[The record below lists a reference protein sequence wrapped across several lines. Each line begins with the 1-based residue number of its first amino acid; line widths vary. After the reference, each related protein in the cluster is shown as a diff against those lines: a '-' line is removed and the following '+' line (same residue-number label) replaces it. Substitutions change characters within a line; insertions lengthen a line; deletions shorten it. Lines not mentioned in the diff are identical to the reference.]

1 MVRRPISVLLGGM
14 FTLAV
19 GAFVAFGPRAFEG
32 YLPEPAIAFLE
43 ARGLTGLTG
52 LTGQGGGGPVSGTG
66 ESPADYLEDAADGLH
81 ARGPIAAGPGNQPV
95 FIADVISGYTTR
107 VASDIP
113 AEITTIRPILG
124 CLLTPPADGSI
135 VGHVANGR
143 SGVRTALAT
152 YNDTQLAAEVQAF
165 VDAYRKTGTS
175 DPTARTA
182 PAYEAYDVAV
192 TETRAPVYLVLETGE
207 GNRLWNLHLAPGAR
221 IEREVLLGGD
231 QAGVANLDPVV
242 PVEVLLRD
250 GLAECGISPAY
261 PLNDGHQLVQAPSGS
276 TASPEGAG
284 SSLSAHLEAVAR
296 YDTWFQD
303 SFGVRSSDSRVGF
316 DTGTISLIGPVPGEV
331 PGEAG
336 ATAVYAPISG
346 SKIRMTQD
354 SYFEIAGQV
363 AAGEDFA
370 ARVKAIATSFAFGDL
385 RNLAQGVD
393 F

>member
-1 MVRRPISVLLGGM
+1 MVRRLISVLLGGM
-14 FTLAV
+14 FMLAL
-19 GAFVAFGPRAFEG
+19 GALVALGPRAFEG

-43 ARGLTGLTG
+43 ARGLTGLK
-52 LTGQGGGGPVSGTG
+52 GQGGGGPVSGTG
-66 ESPADYLEDAADGLH
+66 EFPADYLEDAADGLH

-107 VASDIP
+107 IAQDIP

-143 SGVRTALAT
+143 SGVGTALAT

-165 VDAYRKTGTS
+165 VDAYRKTGAS
-175 DPTARTA
+175 DPAVRTA

-221 IEREVLLGGD
+221 IERVVLLGGD

-250 GLAECGISPAY
+250 GLADCGITPAY
-261 PLNDGHQLVQAPSGS
+261 PLNDGHRLFQAPSGG

-316 DTGTISLIGPVPGEV
+316 DTGSISLIGPV